1 MNGTHVFPCVIL
13 PLIDTSAG
21 QNGRARQDIAR
32 VSREELE
39 DRYLRLHDE
48 NLLLKQ
54 NNNTQEDKIRR
65 YDTKCSPNTLILL
78 ILILLFLQHRNYMM
92 DEDVYLITFKC
103 LHFLI

>member
-1 MNGTHVFPCVIL
+1 MVHMYFHVFFLSL
-13 PLIDTSAG
+13 PDTSSG

-54 NNNTQEDKIRR
+54 NNNTQEDKIKR
-65 YDTKCSPNTLILL
+65 S
-78 ILILLFLQHRNYMM
+78 Q
-92 DEDVYLITFKC
+92 
-103 LHFLI
+103 

>member
-1 MNGTHVFPCVIL
+1 MQYKMGRYSLVLRSVLSCEYINMFVWNRMNGTHVFPCIIL
-13 PLIDTSAG
+13 SLPDTSSG

-54 NNNTQEDKIRR
+54 NNNTQEDKIKR
-65 YDTKCSPNTLILL
+65 S
-78 ILILLFLQHRNYMM
+78 Q
-92 DEDVYLITFKC
+92 
-103 LHFLI
+103 